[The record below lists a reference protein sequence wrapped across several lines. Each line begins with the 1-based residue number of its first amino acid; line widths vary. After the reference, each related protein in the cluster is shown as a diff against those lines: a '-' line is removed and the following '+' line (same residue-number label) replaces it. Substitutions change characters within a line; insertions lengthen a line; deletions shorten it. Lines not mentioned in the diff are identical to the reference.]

1 MASNKNNETTDLPI
15 PHCYWVIPGQLLAGD
30 YPGAPDEASSRT
42 KLAQLT
48 DAGVSAFI
56 DLTEPGERT
65 WVGPM
70 KPYAHLLSGPSHQR
84 FAIRDQKT
92 PASPELT
99 KQALDAIDAHLAAG
113 KTVYVHC
120 WGGVG
125 RTGTIIGC
133 WLARRYQ
140 EPGQA
145 ALDRLKALWEKN
157 PKSRKPWIRS
167 PETDAQIRYVREWDE
182 DVAAAAGA
190 GTAAEKIAEYHRITN
205 TSGDDFDALP
215 PQVKVWYRDDRI
227 QNESSVRFAD
237 LPSETKDWYRKVALA
252 QVKADQTGDY
262 SELITLG
269 AWQADEDEAERGE
282 G

>member
-1 MASNKNNETTDLPI
+1 MQPNETTPLPI
-15 PHCYWVIPGQLLAGD
+15 PHCYWVIPDKLLAGD
-30 YPGAPDEASSRT
+30 YPRALDEEESRE
-42 KLAQLT
+42 KLAKLT

-56 DLTEPGERT
+56 DLTKPNERT

-70 KPYAHLLSGPSHQR
+70 KPYVQLIDSPAHHHR
-84 FAIRDQKT
+84 FAIRDRSIPT
-92 PASPELT
+92 SLELT
-99 KQALDAIDAHLAAG
+99 KAALDAIDTYLAAG
-113 KTVYVHC
+113 ETVYVHC

-133 WLARRYQ
+133 WLARHH

-145 ALDRLKALWEKN
+145 ALDRLKELWEKN
-157 PKSRKPWIRS
+157 PKSQQPWIRS

-190 GTAAEKIAEYHRITN
+190 GTAAERIAAYHRITN

-227 QNESSVRFAD
+227 QNESSVSFAD

-252 QVKADQTGDY
+252 QLKADQTGDY
-262 SELITLG
+262 SELIALG
-269 AWQADEDEAERGE
+269 AWPAD
-282 G
+282 

>member
-1 MASNKNNETTDLPI
+1 MQPNEHPPLPI
-15 PHCYWVIPGQLLAGD
+15 PHCYWVIPGKLLAGD
-30 YPGAPDEASSRT
+30 YPRTPYEESSRA
-42 KLAQLT
+42 KLKQLT

-56 DLTEPGERT
+56 DLTEPDEPTNFRE
-65 WVGPM
+65 PM
-70 KPYAHLLSGPSHQR
+70 KPYAHLLNGPSHQR
-84 FAIRDQKT
+84 FAIRDMNV
-92 PASPELT
+92 PDSPELP
-99 KQALDAIDAHLAAG
+99 KAALDAIDAHLAAG

-133 WLARRYQ
+133 WLARHH

-145 ALDRLKALWEKN
+145 ALDRLKELWEKN
-157 PKSRKPWIRS
+157 PKSQQPWIRS

-190 GTAAEKIAEYHRITN
+190 GTAAERIAEYHRITN

-227 QNESSVRFAD
+227 QNESSVSFAD
-237 LPSETKDWYRKVALA
+237 LPSETKDWYRKVGLA
-252 QVKADQTGDY
+252 QLKADQTGDY
-262 SELITLG
+262 SELIALG
-269 AWQADEDEAERGE
+269 AWPADEDEAERGE